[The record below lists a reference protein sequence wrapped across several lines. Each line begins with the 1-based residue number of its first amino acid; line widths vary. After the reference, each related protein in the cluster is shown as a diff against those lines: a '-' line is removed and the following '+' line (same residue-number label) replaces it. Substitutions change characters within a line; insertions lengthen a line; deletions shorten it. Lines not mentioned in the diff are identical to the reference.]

1 MPPRRIV
8 CPDCGESVPG
18 GRLSCPSC
26 GALLASV
33 AGVPARAGATA
44 NDASSGGAGS
54 RAARGVA
61 PAAMSP
67 ARIQTQALPE
77 APTPGAEAPT
87 PSVNLGPAIPLNPT
101 SIRQT
106 EVDGPSP
113 VAAVAVEAAPMEAAP
128 MEAAP
133 IPAPVVE
140 VSMLADD
147 DETVDRGYDRGYG
160 PDGGYV
166 PPAYATLP
174 DPVPATAVAAM
185 PTPAAPVATA
195 NASNGTAAGSDDAK
209 MDQALGYATA
219 AGAGLVAFGML
230 MPWARVVIGSSGAT
244 GIFDTWGLA
253 GPGHILL
260 LAWAVVVLVVSVIP
274 NRHPRLDPLRA
285 GRACARDLQPRP
297 RLAVPRLR
305 AARRR
310 YRRVGRGHRRAR
322 PDRDRHRLG
331 VARPSRDQRRVRLS
345 HPGGSTTR
353 F

>member
-1 MPPRRIV
+1 
-8 CPDCGESVPG
+8 
-18 GRLSCPSC
+18 
-26 GALLASV
+26 
-33 AGVPARAGATA
+33 
-44 NDASSGGAGS
+44 
-54 RAARGVA
+54 
-61 PAAMSP
+61 
-67 ARIQTQALPE
+67 
-77 APTPGAEAPT
+77 
-87 PSVNLGPAIPLNPT
+87 VNLGPAIPLNPT

-128 MEAAP
+128 MEA
-133 IPAPVVE
+133 APVVE

-219 AGAGLVAFGML
+219 AGAGLVAFGMF

-244 GIFDTWGLA
+244 GVFDTWGLA

-260 LAWAVVVLVVSVIP
+260 LAWAVVVLIVSVIP
-274 NRHPRLDPLRA
+274 NGIPVSIRSGLAGLALGIFSLGLVWPYLVYGPLGA
-285 GRACARDLQPRP
+285 GIGVWVVAIGALV
-297 RLAVPRLR
+297 LTGTGIAS
-305 AARRR
+305 AW
-310 YRRVGRGHRRAR
+310 
-322 PDRDRHRLG
+322 RDRHATSDES
-331 VARPSRDQRRVRLS
+331 V
-345 HPGGSTTR
+345 
-353 F
+353 